1 MSIVSPTRLFR
12 ISFLCLNLA
21 TLLFEVVTSLPVDSS
36 EQMPEF
42 GFPQDDLHD
51 MLDVYGRAGAAGG
64 GAGGGAGGLGRPRLD
79 LVGVEERFQKA
90 KVLLKE
96 LNTIQAN
103 RMMRGE

>member
-1 MSIVSPTRLFR
+1 M
-12 ISFLCLNLA
+12 
-21 TLLFEVVTSLPVDSS
+21 DSS
-36 EQMPEF
+36 EKMPEF

-64 GAGGGAGGLGRPRLD
+64 GAGGGAGGAAGGGGLGRPRLD

>member
-64 GAGGGAGGLGRPRLD
+64 GAGGLGRPRLD

>member
-1 MSIVSPTRLFR
+1 
-12 ISFLCLNLA
+12 
-21 TLLFEVVTSLPVDSS
+21 
-36 EQMPEF
+36 MPEF

-64 GAGGGAGGLGRPRLD
+64 GAAGGEAGGLGRPRLD

>member
-21 TLLFEVVTSLPVDSS
+21 TLLFEVATSLPVDSS

-51 MLDVYGRAGAAGG
+51 MLDVYGRAGA
-64 GAGGGAGGLGRPRLD
+64 AGGGAGGLGRPRLD

>member
-21 TLLFEVVTSLPVDSS
+21 TLLFEVATSLPVDSS

-51 MLDVYGRAGAAGG
+51 MLDVYGRAGAV
-64 GAGGGAGGLGRPRLD
+64 GGLGRPRLD

>member
-1 MSIVSPTRLFR
+1 
-12 ISFLCLNLA
+12 
-21 TLLFEVVTSLPVDSS
+21 
-36 EQMPEF
+36 MPEF

-51 MLDVYGRAGAAGG
+51 MLDVYGRAGAAGGGARG

>member
-21 TLLFEVVTSLPVDSS
+21 TLLFEVVTSLPVESS

-51 MLDVYGRAGAAGG
+51 MLDVYGRAGA
-64 GAGGGAGGLGRPRLD
+64 AGGGAGGLGRPRLD

>member
-1 MSIVSPTRLFR
+1 M
-12 ISFLCLNLA
+12 
-21 TLLFEVVTSLPVDSS
+21 DSS

-51 MLDVYGRAGAAGG
+51 MLDVYGRAGA
-64 GAGGGAGGLGRPRLD
+64 AGGGAGGLGRPRLD

>member
-1 MSIVSPTRLFR
+1 M
-12 ISFLCLNLA
+12 
-21 TLLFEVVTSLPVDSS
+21 DSS

-64 GAGGGAGGLGRPRLD
+64 AGGGAGGEAGGLGRPRLD

>member
-21 TLLFEVVTSLPVDSS
+21 TLLFEVATSLPVESS

-51 MLDVYGRAGAAGG
+51 MLDVYGRAG

>member
-21 TLLFEVVTSLPVDSS
+21 TLLFEVATSLPVDSS

-51 MLDVYGRAGAAGG
+51 MLDVYGRAGAAG
-64 GAGGGAGGLGRPRLD
+64 AGEAGGLGRPRLD